1 MNVYQLKIDD
11 LDMVLDPVFKTEES
25 AKIARKK
32 YYNRKISII
41 QKKLDAITDCVYRV
55 ADLSEDGMSL
65 VDSVFATREGAE
77 NYSLENNLGNT
88 KIFKEDII
96 NGNHDYELV
105 EV

>member
-25 AKIARKK
+25 AKIASRK

-41 QKKLDAITDCVYRV
+41 EKKLDSIADCVYRV
-55 ADLSEDGMSL
+55 ASISEDGMSL
-65 VDSVFATREGAE
+65 IDSVFATPEGAK
-77 NYSLENNLGNT
+77 NYSLENNLGNS